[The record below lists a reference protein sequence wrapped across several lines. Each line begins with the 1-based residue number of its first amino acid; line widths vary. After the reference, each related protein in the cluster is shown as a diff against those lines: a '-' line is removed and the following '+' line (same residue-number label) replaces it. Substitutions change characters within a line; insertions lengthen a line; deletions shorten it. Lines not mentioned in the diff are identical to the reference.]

1 MLCRA
6 VTVLDDAG
14 CPARLVG
21 ALVDVTERKEQEIA
35 LQRDALR
42 DPETGLVNRL
52 LFLDRLGAAVL
63 RTRRSPGYDCAL
75 ALVRVVD
82 GPSIPTQGRLES
94 DGDARLDLHR
104 ELVRRLRRPLREGD
118 TPARIAEDD
127 FVVLLDD
134 VGPGGV
140 PARLSLLLDQLR
152 QELGSRLAIGVL
164 GSIRGFRDVGEVL
177 READITLL
185 RGASRQG
192 RSGSVLR

>member
-1 MLCRA
+1 M
-6 VTVLDDAG
+6 
-14 CPARLVG
+14 
-21 ALVDVTERKEQEIA
+21 A

-63 RTRRSPGYDCAL
+63 RTRRAPGYDCAL
-75 ALVRVVD
+75 ALVRVLD
-82 GPSIPTQGRLES
+82 GPTVPTQGRL
-94 DGDARLDLHR
+94 DGVGDARLDLHR
-104 ELVRRLRRPLREGD
+104 ELVRRLRRSLREGD

-134 VGPGGV
+134 VGPGGM

-152 QELGSRLAIGVL
+152 QELGSRVAIGVL

-177 READITLL
+177 READITVL
-185 RGASRQG
+185 RGASRPG
-192 RSGSVLR
+192 RPAPGSVLR

>member
-1 MLCRA
+1 MPPCCGPDGRPGTTA
-6 VTVLDDAG
+6 
-14 CPARLVG
+14 
-21 ALVDVTERKEQEIA
+21 
-35 LQRDALR
+35 
-42 DPETGLVNRL
+42 
-52 LFLDRLGAAVL
+52 
-63 RTRRSPGYDCAL
+63 RSPSSGSL
-75 ALVRVVD
+75 D
-82 GPSIPTQGRLES
+82 GPPIPTQGRLES

-185 RGASRQG
+185 RGASRA
-192 RSGSVLR
+192 GSLRVRPALAGGQHAAPASR